1 MSEQSTLEDSLQ
13 SVESNHLEDMR
24 AQNRIYLSRIGNSIG
39 KITMTEDIFEDL
51 ITRLNKLIDI
61 Y

>member
-24 AQNRIYLSRIGNSIG
+24 TKNRIYLSRIGNSIG

-51 ITRLNKLIDI
+51 IIRLNKLIDI